1 MRELRG
7 LADENVPRASVL
19 ILREAGHDIAA
30 VAEARPGASDR
41 EVLDMAVAENR
52 ILLTF
57 DRDFGMLVYRAG
69 VEAPSGVVLF
79 RFVPASPEEPS
90 EVLLALLERPELE
103 FEGYFS
109 VIDRERVRQRP
120 IQGGA

>member
-1 MRELRG
+1 
-7 LADENVPRASVL
+7 VL
-19 ILREAGHDIAA
+19 ILREAGHDIVA

-41 EVLDMAVAENR
+41 EVLDMAVAEDR
-52 ILLTF
+52 ILLTL

-69 VEAPSGVVLF
+69 VEAPNGVILF

-120 IQGGA
+120 MQRGA

>member
-7 LADENVPRASVL
+7 LADENVPLASVL
-19 ILREAGHDIAA
+19 ILREAGHDIVA

-79 RFVPASPEEPS
+79 RFIPASPEEPS
-90 EVLLALLERPELE
+90 EVLLGLLERPELE
-103 FEGYFS
+103 FEGYFT

-120 IQGGA
+120 IQRGA